1 MSFRDLGKLKHKL
14 GPGAGVQLESLA
26 ALPGLS
32 RPQIVR
38 LAPIS
43 LSLPT

>member
-14 GPGAGVQLESLA
+14 GPGAGMQLESLA
-26 ALPGLS
+26 ALPRLS

-43 LSLPT
+43 VNIQT